1 MATSA
6 LPKEKTISPSD
17 LPKDTPL
24 CGSKKRQGAGT
35 CRREAGWGTEHPG
48 TGHCKH
54 HGGAS
59 PSGQLHAARQEIAI
73 MGREVDI
80 SPGEGLLLCVRIAA
94 GEVGYC
100 TQRIADLTA
109 GEEYEEL
116 EFEKTTRFINKD
128 GDESGGIDETQVK
141 EKQLNIWIRVRQA
154 GLDRLAKFSKMALD
168 AGVAERQVR
177 IAEQQ
182 GALIAEILKGV
193 LLDLGIDLEASK
205 TRQVVRRH
213 LMAVNPENTLTQG
226 VP

>member
-1 MATSA
+1 MA
-6 LPKEKTISPSD
+6 PSD
-17 LPKDTPL
+17 QPKNTPL
-24 CGSKKRQGAGT
+24 CGSKKKQGSGT
-35 CRREAGWGTEHPG
+35 CKREAGWGTNHPG
-48 TGHCKH
+48 TGLCKI
-54 HGGAS
+54 HGGSS
-59 PSGQLHAARQEIAI
+59 PGGQLHAAKQEVAI

-100 TQRIADLTA
+100 TQRIADLTS

-182 GALIAEILKGV
+182 GALIAGILRGV
-193 LLDLGIDLEASK
+193 LVDLGVDLDSPK

-213 LMAVNPENTLTQG
+213 LMATNPENTIEG
-226 VP
+226 AVV